1 MTTPTVIPE
10 FEKQTIATVTKR
22 IIPLLIIFYVLAFVD
37 RSAVGFAKLTM
48 SADIGLSEAAYG
60 FGAGLFFIGYFI
72 FEVPSNL
79 LMHRFGAR
87 MWFARIL
94 LTWGL
99 ITALMA
105 LATGPVSFYLLR
117 FLLGAAEAGFF
128 PGVIY
133 YLTLWFPA
141 LYRKSA
147 TSQFVLAQPIA
158 LMAMAPLAG
167 WMLGIK
173 GFGLEGWQWLFIL
186 VGCAA
191 MIGAWPC
198 IKLLP
203 SRPADAKWLTKQQI
217 DWIESELARD
227 AAEAGAADH
236 SNPLRALLDPR
247 VLLLA
252 VVYLCL
258 CIGVYGLGFWLP
270 TVVSRFGGSLMTT
283 GLLTMVPYVF
293 AIFGLLFTA
302 WVVKRYHGNYL
313 PLAIAFAGSGIGM
326 FLSTVFDAPALS
338 LACLALCAFF
348 LFPTTSTFWPIPS
361 SILVGATAAAGIA
374 AINSIGNLG
383 GFVGP
388 FIVGALTES
397 TGSTEAGM
405 IFLASCLMTGFVLVW
420 VVKATLGKQSK
431 AANGQARTLESTKEA

>member
-1 MTTPTVIPE
+1 MSTPGTSTE
-10 FEKQTIATVTKR
+10 FETRIISKVSKR
-22 IIPLLIIFYVLAFVD
+22 LIPLLIVFYVLAFVD

-60 FGAGLFFIGYFI
+60 LGAGLFFIGYFI

-87 MWFARIL
+87 KWFARIL

-105 LATGPVSFYLLR
+105 FAQGPISFYVLR

-128 PGVIY
+128 PGVIF
-133 YLTLWFPA
+133 YLTLWYPA
-141 LYRKSA
+141 RYRKTA

-158 LMAMAPLAG
+158 LMLMAPLAG
-167 WMLGIK
+167 WLLGMH
-173 GFGLEGWQWLFIL
+173 GLGLVGWQWLFIV
-186 VGCAA
+186 VGVVA
-191 MIGAWPC
+191 MLGAWPC
-198 IKLLP
+198 LVWLP
-203 SRPADAKWLTKQQI
+203 DRPTDVDWLEPEESTWIQTELENDAR
-217 DWIESELARD
+217 ES
-227 AAEAGAADH
+227 GAADH
-236 SNPLRALLDPR
+236 KNPLKALVDPR
-247 VLLLA
+247 VVLLA

-270 TVVSRFGGSLMTT
+270 TVVDKFGGSLMTT
-283 GLLTMVPYVF
+283 GLLTMIPYSF
-293 AIFGLLFTA
+293 AIAGLLFTG
-302 WVVKRYHGNYL
+302 WIVKHYRGNYL
-313 PLAIAFAGSGIGM
+313 PLAIAFLGSGTGM
-326 FLSTVFDAPALS
+326 FMSTVFDAPVLQLVFLS
-338 LACLALCAFF
+338 ICAFF

-388 FIVGALTES
+388 YIVGALADA
-397 TGSTEAGM
+397 TGSTKAGM
-405 IFLASCLMTGFVLVW
+405 TFLAGALITGFILVW
-420 VVKATLGKQSK
+420 VVKATLGRRT
-431 AANGQARTLESTKEA
+431 AAVEAVVSEPIKES